1 MAENSGLVI
10 PTQIA
15 APRCFVLEPVINEP
29 QALTQA
35 GEHKSGVFSFDFR
48 RALGR
53 IGLGGKDETRIDI
66 KLLHRRLVPFWNV
79 KCRSHF
85 DYTRM
90 KDYTISAHDPDAV
103 FITIQ
108 GSDKSGA
115 PTESLYRVDQ
125 SGRSGGIVKLT
136 GIERCVTRREI
147 SEWIDS
153 YIQSE
158 NWSQKQS
165 EAQQKLLQELAL
177 QRPRPVDDLEDFAR
191 TLELNGQSIFSDN
204 VETIVVP
211 PLETADNVVRRMLQK
226 VMVSIEAATIYEWL
240 LEVMAVDLYF
250 RPIFVF
256 EFVRLDKEG
265 NPVERKIEELNA
277 LKRGHW
283 VNLQTT
289 EFQMSNIPWV
299 KILKLSADI
308 GSIVLGDIPIVGT
321 TMKVVSAVATQ
332 GPGIVDDMKK

>member
-1 MAENSGLVI
+1 MADNNSLVI

-29 QALTQA
+29 QAHTQA
-35 GEHKSGVFSFDFR
+35 GEHKSNVFSFDFR

-53 IGLGGKDETRIDI
+53 IGIGGKDETRIDI

-90 KDYTISAHDPDAV
+90 KDYTISAHDPDAMN
-103 FITIQ
+103 ITIQ
-108 GSDKSGA
+108 GSDKNGV

-125 SGRSGGIVKLT
+125 SGRSGGVVKLT

-153 YIQSE
+153 YVQTE
-158 NWSQKQS
+158 NWQQKQIDT
-165 EAQQKLLQELAL
+165 QQKLLQELAL
-177 QRPRPVDDLEDFAR
+177 QHPRPVEDLESFAYD
-191 TLELNGQSIFSDN
+191 LKLNGQPIFTDN

-211 PLETADNVVRRMLQK
+211 PLEAADNVVRRMLQK
-226 VMVSIEAATIYEWL
+226 VMVPIEAANIYEWM
-240 LEVMAVDLYF
+240 LEVMAIDLYF

-256 EFVRLDKEG
+256 EFLRLDREG
-265 NPVERKIEELNA
+265 NPVERKIEELDA

-289 EFQMSNIPWV
+289 EFQMSTIPWV

-332 GPGIVDDMKK
+332 GPGIADAMKK

>member
-1 MAENSGLVI
+1 MAENNGLAI

-29 QALTQA
+29 QAHTQA
-35 GEHKSGVFSFDFR
+35 GEHKSGVFSFDIR
-48 RALGR
+48 RAISSLG
-53 IGLGGKDETRIDI
+53 IGKKDETRIDI

-90 KDYTISAHDPDAV
+90 KDYTINAHDPDAMY
-103 FITIQ
+103 ITIQ

-125 SGRSGGIVKLT
+125 TGRSGGMVKLT
-136 GIERCVTRREI
+136 GIERCITKREVV
-147 SEWIDS
+147 EWVDS
-153 YIQSE
+153 YTQTD
-158 NWSQKQS
+158 NWSPKQID
-165 EAQQKLLQELAL
+165 AQQKLLQEMAF
-177 QRPRPVDDLEDFAR
+177 QHPKPVEDLESFVNDL
-191 TLELNGQSIFSDN
+191 TLDGRPIFSDSI
-204 VETIVVP
+204 ETIVVP
-211 PLETADNVVRRMLQK
+211 PLETADNVIRRMLQK
-226 VMVSIEAATIYEWL
+226 VMVSIEAATIYDWK

-256 EFVRLDKEG
+256 EFIRLDRDG
-265 NPVERKIEELNA
+265 NPVERKLEELDA

-332 GPGIVDDMKK
+332 GPGIADSMK